1 LSALQD
7 FLVCFSV
14 IPSRDDW
21 LAPVRA
27 NLVTGQ
33 RRRSPLAGAHPASAD
48 VGLAKPIEMV
58 DQDTG
63 EVTSLRLPSL
73 DDVRALLKKGKIAEA
88 KDFARGMGQEAT
100 DLVERW
106 SA

>member
-1 LSALQD
+1 MRND
-7 FLVCFSV
+7 
-14 IPSRDDW
+14 R
-21 LAPVRA
+21 
-27 NLVTGQ
+27 
-33 RRRSPLAGAHPASAD
+33 PLYAGAHPASAD
-48 VGLAKPIEMV
+48 VGLAKPVDMV

-100 DLVERW
+100 DLDLVERW